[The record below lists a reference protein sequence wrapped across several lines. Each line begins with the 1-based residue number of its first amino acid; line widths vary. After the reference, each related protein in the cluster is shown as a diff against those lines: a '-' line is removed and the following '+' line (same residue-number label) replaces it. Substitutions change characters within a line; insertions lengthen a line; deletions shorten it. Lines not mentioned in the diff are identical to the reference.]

1 MKEEKQIRITFF
13 FNIIKMSTKQGN
25 KQEETHSSNSNVSK
39 WCTFIESFPWNS
51 TIYERNHSF
60 RRDNWL

>member
-1 MKEEKQIRITFF
+1 MSTVRLGKTMKEEKQIRITFF

-39 WCTFIESFPWNS
+39 MMYF
-51 TIYERNHSF
+51 Y
-60 RRDNWL
+60 